1 MASLTSQVAIAERP
15 TAIAELAAVILKRP
29 SAIPERATTIPERA
43 AAIAE
48 RPTAIAERPTAIAE
62 HPAVIP
68 DLIRDPSVFGV
79 SGILQRTLVF
89 ALCTLLS
96 ACGFQLREKAELPP
110 EMQQTQ
116 ILIGDEYSALGRRV
130 RLHLEQAGVKIVAQD
145 QATAI
150 LEIPRNEVLTEVL
163 SIGDNAR
170 VREYRITH
178 TVQFRLTDA
187 QGKELVPLQTIRQ
200 SRDISFDEQQILAV
214 SREQEYVRDD
224 LANTL
229 SRLLISRLEIVGS
242 QT

>member
-1 MASLTSQVAIAERP
+1 MRSIASFRP
-15 TAIAELAAVILKRP
+15 GPVP
-29 SAIPERATTIPERA
+29 SGLPRLSKASPMRVVLRLGA
-43 AAIAE
+43 AAAFS
-48 RPTAIAERPTAIAE
+48 
-62 HPAVIP
+62 
-68 DLIRDPSVFGV
+68 L
-79 SGILQRTLVF
+79 
-89 ALCTLLS
+89 LLS

-116 ILIGDEYSALGRRV
+116 IVIGDEYSALARRV
-130 RLHLEQAGVKIVAQD
+130 RLHLEQAGVKVVAQD
-145 QATAI
+145 RATAV

-187 QGKELVPLQTIRQ
+187 QGRELVPLQTIRQ

-214 SREQEYVRDD
+214 SREQEYVKDD

>member
-1 MASLTSQVAIAERP
+1 MPSQV
-15 TAIAELAAVILKRP
+15 
-29 SAIPERATTIPERA
+29 
-43 AAIAE
+43 
-48 RPTAIAERPTAIAE
+48 
-62 HPAVIP
+62 HQNVIP
-68 DLIRDPSVFGV
+68 DLIRDPLSNWLVGGPRFSVF
-79 SGILQRTLVF
+79 L
-89 ALCTLLS
+89 ALSLLLS

-116 ILIGDEYSALGRRV
+116 IVIDEEYSALARRV

-145 QATAI
+145 QATAV
-150 LEIPRNEVLTEVL
+150 LEIPKNEVLTEVL

-170 VREYRITH
+170 VREYRISH
-178 TVQFRLTDA
+178 TVQFRLVDK
-187 QGKELVPLQTIRQ
+187 QGKELVPLQTISQ

-214 SREQEYVRDD
+214 SREQEYVKDD

>member
-1 MASLTSQVAIAERP
+1 MSTWLAGLTRYG
-15 TAIAELAAVILKRP
+15 VILAC
-29 SAIPERATTIPERA
+29 S
-43 AAIAE
+43 
-48 RPTAIAERPTAIAE
+48 
-62 HPAVIP
+62 
-68 DLIRDPSVFGV
+68 L
-79 SGILQRTLVF
+79 
-89 ALCTLLS
+89 LLS

-110 EMQQTQ
+110 EMQKTQ
-116 ILIGDEYSALGRRV
+116 IVIGEEYSALARRV

-145 QATAI
+145 QATAV

-178 TVQFRLTDA
+178 TVQFRLVDK

-214 SREQEYVRDD
+214 SREQEYVKDD

>member
-1 MASLTSQVAIAERP
+1 MQYTLRHT
-15 TAIAELAAVILKRP
+15 
-29 SAIPERATTIPERA
+29 
-43 AAIAE
+43 
-48 RPTAIAERPTAIAE
+48 
-62 HPAVIP
+62 VIP
-68 DLIRDPSVFGV
+68 DPPIVTPDPIRGSQCRRARGFLRFGFIAIV
-79 SGILQRTLVF
+79 SL
-89 ALCTLLS
+89 LLS

-145 QATAI
+145 RATAV
-150 LEIPRNEVLTEVL
+150 LEIPKNEVLTEVL